1 MPTSITTWQWYP
13 KVYADEYTNTQL
25 DIATDAIIPGQISTI
40 AIDWMIQAEENGD
53 FDIMLIQ
60 DFQETFAGWS
70 LNHFNAMDMRVRT
83 AVKNILRDRGVY
95 IEKNSRNTIAQQL
108 VNLLSLTRSPDWPI
122 DELNVMRLNPDFKCR
137 QIAEEAQHARTTRQS
152 SHQPLPPTQ
161 RHTRYTQPS
170 VPANSSV
177 ITTQQKEQDKE
188 VENTVDVRPS
198 VQQQQQQA
206 SIVNT
211 HQQEQQACIA
221 TTCQQET
228 SWNPTATQTTK
239 PTEEKVSRLDKHVYG
254 QKDNVACGP
263 NYVPTIGTTDN
274 TIVDQPSLPKVS
286 IAAHTDLRSLYNFL
300 VKLGTTKEKHR
311 MIDIMTLREAYGHN
325 DLMDIRW
332 IDSRDNL
339 VDAITKARWVDRDKT
354 GTEPT
359 SDGIEP
365 TNKTGTKPTNKTGT
379 EPTDKTGTEP
389 TSDGIEPTNKT
400 GTKPTNKTGTEP
412 TDKTGT
418 EPTSDGIEPTNK
430 TGTKPTNK
438 TGTEPTDKTGT
449 EPTSDGTEP
458 TSDCGEN

>member
-1 MPTSITTWQWYP
+1 MPTSIITRQWYP
-13 KVYADEYTNTQL
+13 KVYEDEYANTQL
-25 DIATDAIIPGQISTI
+25 DLATDAIIPGQINTI
-40 AIDWMIQAEENGD
+40 AIDWVVQTEDNGD

-60 DFQETFAGWS
+60 DFQGTFTGWS
-70 LNHFNAMDMRVRT
+70 IAHFNAMDTRVRT

-108 VNLLSLTRSPDWPI
+108 FDVLILTRSPDWPI
-122 DELNVMRLNPDFKCR
+122 DELNIMRLNPDFKCR
-137 QIAEEAQHARTTRQS
+137 QIAEEAQHARITRQS
-152 SHQPLPPTQ
+152 SNQPLPPT
-161 RHTRYTQPS
+161 RRYTRDTQPS

-177 ITTQQKEQDKE
+177 TTTQQKEQEKK

-198 VQQQQQQA
+198 R
-206 SIVNT
+206 
-211 HQQEQQACIA
+211 QQEQQACIA

-239 PTEEKVSRLDKHVYG
+239 PTKEKVSRLDEHVYG

-274 TIVDQPSLPKVS
+274 TTVDQPSLPKVS

-354 GTEPT
+354 G
-359 SDGIEP
+359 I
-365 TNKTGTKPTNKTGT
+365 GTINNQLQYKQDRHQAYKQDRHQAYEQDRHRAYRQDRHQAYKQDRHRAYERWHRTH
-379 EPTDKTGTEP
+379 E
-389 TSDGIEPTNKT
+389 
-400 GTKPTNKTGTEP
+400 
-412 TDKTGT
+412 
-418 EPTSDGIEPTNK
+418 
-430 TGTKPTNK
+430 
-438 TGTEPTDKTGT
+438 
-449 EPTSDGTEP
+449 
-458 TSDCGEN
+458 